1 MSKRNSTQHSVGNT
15 MKPSL
20 NDFNIEYDVITY
32 QINQRVIKSG
42 VIQKQRLVWDIPT
55 LDQARL
61 ILAKLNI
68 KSASIYQRVNHYGSD
83 QEAQERRVS
92 ALEDTGIKTS
102 IDLALPASNESSG
115 VAL

>member
-32 QINQRVIKSG
+32 QINQHVIKSG

-68 KSASIYQRVNHYGSD
+68 ESASIYHYGSD
-83 QEAQERRVS
+83 QEAQERRIS
-92 ALEDTGIKTS
+92 ALEDTGIMTS

>member
-1 MSKRNSTQHSVGNT
+1 
-15 MKPSL
+15 MKPL
-20 NDFNIEYDVITY
+20 LKNLTIEYDVITY

-68 KSASIYQRVNHYGSD
+68 ESANIYQWVNHYGSD
-83 QEAQERRVS
+83 QKAQERRIN
-92 ALEDTGIKTS
+92 ALADTGIMTS
-102 IDLALPASNESSG
+102 IDLVLPASNESSG
-115 VAL
+115 VTL

>member
-1 MSKRNSTQHSVGNT
+1 
-15 MKPSL
+15 MKPL
-20 NDFNIEYDVITY
+20 LKNLTIEYDVITY
-32 QINQRVIKSG
+32 QINQHVIKSG

-68 KSASIYQRVNHYGSD
+68 ESANIYQWVNHYGSD
-83 QEAQERRVS
+83 QKAQERRIN
-92 ALEDTGIKTS
+92 ALADTGIMTS
-102 IDLALPASNESSG
+102 IDLVLPASNESSG

>member
-32 QINQRVIKSG
+32 QINQHVIKSG
-42 VIQKQRLVWDIPT
+42 VIHKQCLVWDIPT
-55 LDQARL
+55 WEQARL
-61 ILAKLNI
+61 IHAKLNI
-68 KSASIYQRVNHYGSD
+68 KSANIYQRVNHYGSD
-83 QEAQERRVS
+83 QEAQERRIS
-92 ALEDTGIKTS
+92 ALEDTGIMTS